1 MAENTTRD
9 TPEPYAAA
17 AETML
22 RRGDVAGRALPA
34 GRG

>member
-1 MAENTTRD
+1 MAENTIRD
-9 TPEPYAAA
+9 TPDPNAAA
-17 AETML
+17 AGPML